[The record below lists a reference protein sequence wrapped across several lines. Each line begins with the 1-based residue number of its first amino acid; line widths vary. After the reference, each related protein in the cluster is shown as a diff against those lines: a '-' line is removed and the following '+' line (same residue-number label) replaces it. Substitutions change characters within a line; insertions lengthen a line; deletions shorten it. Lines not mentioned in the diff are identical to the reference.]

1 MVNYTRDV
9 KEGCSKATLRLYYFP
24 EHFEQVSLA
33 SQLLSHLAGVLF
45 LTRTLIFRSHI
56 PKRIADDLNQ
66 ESARHYTNVMK
77 WHWRIYRKHGI
88 WLSPSA
94 AEKLEDY
101 LGQGSTLHAHSRD
114 AAQQAFYKACKT
126 TRTRRKQGDPE
137 AKFPHKRKRYRTTYW
152 KNTGIYK
159 VENGVMFL
167 SRAQGLERV
176 RLRLP
181 RHLTHLQ
188 KEDILE
194 VRLVFNRKN
203 KRYDW
208 HFVVNDLEPSPPP
221 GDNVMAVD
229 MGEIHPAVA
238 SDPEQAVLF
247 STRELRALYQY
258 RNKRLAQ
265 FQEAQSRCL
274 NYSRRW
280 WRLQRRKRK
289 FLALVERKS
298 RDILHKVSRAVVN
311 FGIERKV
318 GRIAIGDVRD
328 IGDGKRLKV
337 ESQQKISQWPHGKLR
352 QYITYKAAWT
362 GITVEL
368 VDERDTSQTCPWCLN
383 RKKQRRRTYRCSRC
397 RAQAHR
403 DVVGAVNILSRYLYG
418 ELGRIKPPAK
428 FKVSH
433 PFKVRSSPGH
443 GAHSL

>member
-274 NYSRRW
+274 NYSGAGGGCSDVNANSWLWSSAKAGTSCTKSAGRW
-280 WRLQRRKRK
+280 STLASSVKWAGSPSAMCGTSGTANGSRLR
-289 FLALVERKS
+289 ASRKS
-298 RDILHKVSRAVVN
+298 ANGRTASCGSISPTKLLGPGSRSN
-311 FGIERKV
+311 
-318 GRIAIGDVRD
+318 
-328 IGDGKRLKV
+328 
-337 ESQQKISQWPHGKLR
+337 W
-352 QYITYKAAWT
+352 
-362 GITVEL
+362 
-368 VDERDTSQTCPWCLN
+368 
-383 RKKQRRRTYRCSRC
+383 
-397 RAQAHR
+397 
-403 DVVGAVNILSRYLYG
+403 
-418 ELGRIKPPAK
+418 
-428 FKVSH
+428 
-433 PFKVRSSPGH
+433 
-443 GAHSL
+443 